1 MSVQETNRGKFYV
14 AKYFFLALAMLQV
27 FVGLL
32 LQFRL
37 REAQKDSFIVF
48 AFFGLSLI
56 FFALF
61 FLFSSKLKRVAI
73 SKKKI
78 AILYPNKT
86 KSYRWDEVKELK
98 FFSMVGVYRV
108 KLKKRKHIYFL
119 PSNNREALY
128 GLFSAKPDVLSKKIS
143 KG

>member
-1 MSVQETNRGKFYV
+1 MQETNRGGFYV

-32 LQFRL
+32 LEVRFKD
-37 REAQKDSFIVF
+37 AQKNSFIFF
-48 AFFGLSLI
+48 AFFGLGLI
-56 FFALF
+56 FLALF